1 MALHI
6 PPNRFKASL
15 QTGKKQV
22 GFWLTMASPAATE
35 IAAEAGF
42 DWLLIDM
49 EHSPNDLADVVH
61 HLRAS
66 LRGTAEPMVRVPE
79 AGATRVKRLLDAGV
93 RSLMFPNIKSVGQA
107 EEIVAST
114 RYPPRGIRGVA
125 GSTRGAWYGRA
136 PNYLAE
142 AEAEICV
149 VLQIETAAAL
159 VQIKEIGAV
168 DGVDAIFIG
177 PNDLAADMGY
187 LGNPGAPVMKEAIRR
202 GLEDLNSVGVPA
214 GMLEFNEGNALQLFQ
229 AGFDFIAVGGDG
241 SLLAK
246 QTTGLVNRFNSALG
260 E

>member
-15 QTGKKQV
+15 QTGKKQI
-22 GFWLTMASPAATE
+22 GFWLTLASPTATE

-49 EHSPNDLADVVH
+49 EHSPNDLTDVVH

-66 LRGTAEPMVRVPE
+66 LRGTAEPIVRVPE
-79 AGATRVKRLLDAGV
+79 ANATMVKRLLDAGV
-93 RSLMFPNIKSVGQA
+93 RSLLFPNIKSAEQA
-107 EEIVAST
+107 AEVVAST
-114 RYPPRGIRGVA
+114 RYPPKGIRGVA

-136 PNYLAE
+136 PNYLAD

-159 VQIKEIGAV
+159 ALIKEIGAV
-168 DGVDAIFIG
+168 EGVDALFIG

-187 LGNPGAPVMKEAIRR
+187 LGNPKAKEVQDAILI
-202 GLEDLNSVGVPA
+202 GLRDLKSIGVPA
-214 GMLEFNEGNALQLFQ
+214 GMLDFHEDEAVRLFR
-229 AGFDFIAVGGDG
+229 AGFNFIAVGGDG
-241 SLLAK
+241 SLLAR
-246 QTTGLVNRFNSALG
+246 QTNGLVHRLSTALS
-260 E
+260 